1 MLSGFELVI
10 ALFAAFVGATVMG
23 TVGFGYG
30 LVLAPVLLLFME
42 PQSGVI
48 VVNGVITV
56 LVASVVVRTYR
67 HLEIKVV
74 WLTCVGGIAAV
85 PIGVL
90 FLANANPGVL
100 RIAIGLVIFVL
111 GIITLFNIQL
121 PMVKTRMTGGVV
133 GFLTSLSITTISI
146 GGPLV
151 AIYAVA
157 QQWPAQKVRTTL
169 AFYFLVSYLAAFGFY
184 AWAGLLHRETL
195 VNIGILIPAMVAGL
209 ALASVLARRINQRIF
224 RYAVAAVV
232 ITGSVILLSRELLLR

>member
-30 LVLAPVLLLFME
+30 LVLAPVLLLFLE

-74 WLTCVGGIAAV
+74 WLMCLGGIAAV

-90 FLANANPGVL
+90 LLANADAGIL
-100 RIAIGLVIFVL
+100 RIAIGIVIFVL
-111 GIITLFNIQL
+111 GVITLFNIQL
-121 PMVKTRMTGGVV
+121 PMVKTRLTGGVV

-146 GGPLV
+146 GGPVV

-195 VNIGILIPAMVAGL
+195 LNIGILIPGLVAGL
-209 ALASVLARRINQRIF
+209 GLAGLIARRINQRIF

-232 ITGSVILLSRELLLR
+232 IAGAVMLLSRELLQR